1 MGTQKN
7 NLNKFYSR
15 NVSLRYYLL
24 YEMDK
29 DKRPSLKQALNKMKE
44 ISKSL
49 NKDKVKKKH
58 QEQSL

>member
-1 MGTQKN
+1 
-7 NLNKFYSR
+7 
-15 NVSLRYYLL
+15 
-24 YEMDK
+24 MDK

-49 NKDKVKKKH
+49 NKDKVKNKH